1 MTAKKA
7 EKPAAADHDIIAQNK
22 KAYHDFE
29 ILEKMEAGL
38 ELRGTEVKS
47 CRMRSVSL
55 HDAFAKVEKNQ
66 VFLYNMNVSPYS
78 HGNIFNHKP
87 IRPRI
92 LLLRK
97 KEILRLSQKVQEKG
111 LALIP
116 LKMYL
121 SRGWIKVDLGVGRGK
136 AYEDKRETLKKR
148 QTDLELRRD
157 YKLR

>member
-1 MTAKKA
+1 
-7 EKPAAADHDIIAQNK
+7 
-22 KAYHDFE
+22 
-29 ILEKMEAGL
+29 
-38 ELRGTEVKS
+38 
-47 CRMRSVSL
+47 MRSVSL

-66 VFLYNMNVSPYS
+66 VLLYNMNVSPYS

-87 IRPRI
+87 IRPR
-92 LLLRK
+92 LLLLHK

-121 SRGWIKVDLGVGRGK
+121 SRGWIKVDLGVGKGK

>member
-1 MTAKKA
+1 MAAKKDDK
-7 EKPAAADHDIIAQNK
+7 EKNDSGVIASNRKAFHDYQ
-22 KAYHDFE
+22 
-29 ILEKMEAGL
+29 ILETIQCGIAL
-38 ELRGTEVKS
+38 HGTEVKS